1 MKETTLLNKDL
12 AVPEAAFVKAVT
24 NDFTGDGFTDQLE
37 WAMLMIQQNFKQMHL
52 VKYLP
57 PVTRGHFDKAYLMAG
72 GPDSLN
78 DNVRFFRPF
87 GDFQATP
94 EIFPDLNIK
103 VMTLNDTIQ
112 LNKVKQ
118 LDLRTKKAL
127 NSKLQYTYELSGA
140 FYNKDTEAFYG
151 FRDGYELNKGFF
163 NLFDKLEDDVKV
175 HKTELP
181 NPISLHPGY
190 RVPKDAIAMIP
201 KTQLMDVMRLI
212 GMSYQVAFS
221 MYYEWCIYI
230 KEYDNIGLIVPIEPG
245 LLSELYKTSLLKF
258 DSKKQMVHFVKEHYR
273 RKPASTGEDYSVFV
287 NRYLRGEHRFDY
299 RGFYAEVIPPKYD
312 LLRAKTRK
320 KFVDGLT

>member
-12 AVPEAAFVKAVT
+12 AVPEAQFEKAVT

-37 WAMLMIQQNFKQMHL
+37 WAMLMIQQNFKQMHFA
-52 VKYLP
+52 KYLA
-57 PVTRGHFDKAYLMAG
+57 PVTRSHFDKAYLMAG
-72 GPDSLN
+72 GVDTLN
-78 DNVRFFRPF
+78 DNVRFFQPF
-87 GDFQATP
+87 GTMQATP
-94 EIFPDLNIK
+94 EIFPELNIK
-103 VMTLNDTIQ
+103 VMTLNETIQ

-127 NSKLQYTYELSGA
+127 GSKLQYAYEISSA

-151 FRDGYELNKGFF
+151 FRDGYQLNRGFF
-163 NLFDKLEDDVKV
+163 SLFNKLDDAIKV

-190 RVPKDAIAMIP
+190 SVPKDAIAIIP

-212 GMSYQVAFS
+212 AMSYQVALS

-273 RKPASTGEDYSVFV
+273 RKPSGASEDYSVFV
-287 NRYLRGEHRFDY
+287 SRYLRGEHRFDY
-299 RGFYAEVIPPKYD
+299 RGFYAEIIPPKYD
-312 LLRAKTRK
+312 LLRAKTSK
-320 KFVDGLT
+320 KFVNALS